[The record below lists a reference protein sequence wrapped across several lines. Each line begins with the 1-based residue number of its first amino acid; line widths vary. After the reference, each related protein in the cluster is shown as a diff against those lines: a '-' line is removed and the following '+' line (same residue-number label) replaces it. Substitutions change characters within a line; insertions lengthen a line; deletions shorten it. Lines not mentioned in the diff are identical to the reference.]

1 MSVVSTERV
10 RRKLDKMKARVS
22 VGDNLDTIDTILGLI
37 KQLEATVLGLRQ
49 LRSYVGKGVAAEMLE
64 ILIDEGEA
72 KIAEVKRKL
81 MQ

>member
-1 MSVVSTERV
+1 MSVVHKRDGV
-10 RRKLDKMKARVS
+10 FDDLDV
-22 VGDNLDTIDTILGLI
+22 VDTILGLI

-49 LRSYVGKGVAAEMLE
+49 LRCYIGDGVGQEMLDG
-64 ILIDEGEA
+64 LIEEGEA

>member
-1 MSVVSTERV
+1 M
-10 RRKLDKMKARVS
+10 MKQRVS
-22 VGDNLDTIDTILGLI
+22 VFNDLDTVDTILGLI

-49 LRSYVGKGVAAEMLE
+49 LRCYTGDGVGQEMLDG
-64 ILIDEGEA
+64 LIQEGEA

>member
-1 MSVVSTERV
+1 MHD
-10 RRKLDKMKARVS
+10 LDS
-22 VGDNLDTIDTILGLI
+22 IDTILALV

-49 LRSYVGKGVAAEMLE
+49 LRSFVGKGVAAQMLE
-64 ILIDEGEA
+64 VLIEEGEA